1 MTSGSE
7 RVLAFLRSSGL
18 DVVVREFDVSTK
30 SSMLAAQVLKCS
42 VAEIA
47 KSVVF
52 TGGGR
57 TFVVIV
63 SGDRKVDA
71 LKLTRV
77 VGEPVCLASPE
88 LVKKT
93 TGYSIGGVPPF
104 PHGPSVRVLADLSLM
119 RFSRV
124 WAAGGSPNIVIRIS
138 SRDLMGTVGG
148 DPVDVST

>member
-7 RVLAFLRSSGL
+7 RVLAFLRSRGL

-30 SSMLAAQVLKCS
+30 SSMLAARALKCT

-52 TGGGR
+52 TGGGK

-63 SGDRKVDA
+63 SGDRKVDVPRLA
-71 LKLTRV
+71 RV
-77 VGEPVCLASPE
+77 VGDSVDLASPE

-93 TGYSIGGVPPF
+93 TGYPIGGVPPF
-104 PHGPSVRVLADLSLM
+104 PHGSSVGVLADLSLM
-119 RFSRV
+119 RFSHV
-124 WAAGGSPNIVIRIS
+124 WAAGGAPNVVIKIS
-138 SRDLMGTVGG
+138 SRDLMGAVGG